1 MNPDKQIEAIR
12 KRYSGRV
19 RIATQKAAREMALY
33 IVEVV
38 KARTRFLGEGTAG
51 KLKPLKQSTKKNR
64 ERYKENLS
72 QDTSPGESNLT
83 GTGQLLDALRGR
95 AGAGKVT
102 VDIKPGKRKG
112 ELSGGRSTLSNQEVR
127 KYVEEDREFL
137 KLSEQEKKD
146 ATELATQIIKEQL
159 RGLL

>member
-1 MNPDKQIEAIR
+1 MSAADQINKIR
-12 KRYSGRV
+12 NKYSGRIK
-19 RIATQKAAREMALY
+19 IATQKAAREMALY

-38 KARTRFLGEGTAG
+38 KARTRFLGEGTSG
-51 KLKPLKQSTKKNR
+51 KLKPLKTSTKKYR
-64 ERYKENLS
+64 KRYEDNLS
-72 QDTSPGESNLT
+72 EDTSPDESNLT

-102 VDIKPGKRKG
+102 VDIKPGRRKG
-112 ELSGGRSTLSNQEVR
+112 ELYGGKSTLSNQEVR

-137 KLSEQEKKD
+137 KLSDKEKED

-159 RGLL
+159 RSLL